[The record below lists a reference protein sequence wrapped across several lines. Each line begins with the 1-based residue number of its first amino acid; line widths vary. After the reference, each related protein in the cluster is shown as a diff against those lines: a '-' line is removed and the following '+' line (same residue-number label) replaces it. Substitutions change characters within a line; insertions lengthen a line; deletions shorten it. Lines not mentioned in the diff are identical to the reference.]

1 MKKTGMSLVVLFLGL
16 VVNGFAQTTTPAAAP
31 TDFFAGKWEISIAG
45 TPDGDVKLLT
55 DLVRKDGK
63 LTGELTDAVDATKPK
78 MAITKIV
85 ESGDKL
91 AISFDSPQ
99 AADLTLNLA
108 KVDADTLKGEV
119 YNFDAVAKRVK

>member
-1 MKKTGMSLVVLFLGL
+1 MKKTGILFFVLFLGIAL
-16 VVNGFAQTTTPAAAP
+16 NGFSQDTTATS
-31 TDFFAGKWEISIAG
+31 TDFFVGKWAISIAG
-45 TPDGDVKLLT
+45 TPNGDVKLLT

-78 MAITKIV
+78 IAIDKI
-85 ESGDKL
+85 EENGDKL
-91 AISFDSPQ
+91 VIHFDAPQ
-99 AADLTLNLA
+99 AAGLALNLA

>member
-1 MKKTGMSLVVLFLGL
+1 MKKTSLLLFVLFLGIT
-16 VVNGFAQTTTPAAAP
+16 VAGFSQTTPAP
-31 TDFFAGKWEISIAG
+31 STDFFAGKWEISIAG
-45 TPDGDVKLLT
+45 TPNGDVKLLT

-63 LTGELTDAVDATKPK
+63 LTGELTNAADATSPK
-78 MAITKIV
+78 MAITKIEEV
-85 ESGDKL
+85 GDKL

>member
-1 MKKTGMSLVVLFLGL
+1 MLFFVLFLGIA
-16 VVNGFAQTTTPAAAP
+16 VSGFSQTTPP
-31 TDFFAGKWEISIAG
+31 TDFYAGKWEISIAG
-45 TPDGDVKLLT
+45 TPNGDVKLLT

-63 LTGELTDAVDATKPK
+63 LTGELADAVDATKPK
-78 MAITKIV
+78 MAITKI
-85 ESGDKL
+85 EENGDKL

-99 AADLTLNLA
+99 AADLTLNLT

>member
-1 MKKTGMSLVVLFLGL
+1 MKKTGMLLFVLFLGL
-16 VVNGFAQTTTPAAAP
+16 VVNGFAQTAAP
-31 TDFFAGKWEISIAG
+31 TDFYAGKWEISIAG
-45 TPDGDVKLLT
+45 TPSGDVKLLT

-78 MAITKIV
+78 MAIDKID
-85 ESGDKL
+85 EDGDKL
-91 AISFDSPQ
+91 VIHFDSPQ
-99 AADLTLNLA
+99 AAGLALNLA

>member
-1 MKKTGMSLVVLFLGL
+1 MKKTGMLLVILFLGIAIS
-16 VVNGFAQTTTPAAAP
+16 GFAQTTPP
-31 TDFFAGKWEISIAG
+31 TDFFAGKWEISITG

-63 LTGELTDAVDATKPK
+63 LTGELTNAIDTTKPK
-78 MAITKIV
+78 MAITKI
-85 ESGDKL
+85 EENGDKL